1 MCRWRLS
8 SAGCLHDE
16 EDSVGVNRLGSQDAR
31 KRMLAVVGAVSL
43 GLLLALA
50 LVVGAHGGT
59 AAAAG
64 SATPTPTPATAANG
78 QLIQVEGGNIFDAQ
92 TSVPLVVDQYTFV
105 SGKGATNILANIQ
118 FTTTPALTSFT
129 PVDTLV
135 CQTYLD
141 DSNFSLAGG

>member
-1 MCRWRLS
+1 
-8 SAGCLHDE
+8 
-16 EDSVGVNRLGSQDAR
+16 
-31 KRMLAVVGAVSL
+31 MLAVVGAVSL

-64 SATPTPTPATAANG
+64 SATPTPTPATAANV
-78 QLIQVEGGNIFDAQ
+78 QLVQVEGGNIFDAQ
-92 TSVPLVVDQYTFV
+92 TSVPLVVDQYAFV

-129 PVDTLV
+129 PVDTQV